1 MSLMITFILLFS
13 PLAPPDPYLQN
24 RLESNKKQPMQ
35 RLFAKK
41 EKDVRQYL
49 RNDRKV
55 LRFYAVSELPYYPLG
70 CKGEQKYVIHYYL
83 SDDTLEVR
91 ELRSLEEPK
100 GAGTFPKF
108 LKRQKVPKGPA
119 ARPKSKIHSQY
130 IRNTGTCNHSV

>member
-1 MSLMITFILLFS
+1 
-13 PLAPPDPYLQN
+13 
-24 RLESNKKQPMQ
+24 MQ

-108 LKRQKVPKGPA
+108 LKRQKIPKGEA
-119 ARPKSKIHSQY
+119 ARPKSKIQLLFQY
-130 IRNTGTCNHSV
+130 WITFSKYYLKFLTLVSKAFEVWKVFDKMNFFLSIEIF